1 MFRPRC
7 AKARTTSAVT
17 AALAAELVAELAAE
31 LVAGLAALL
40 VVVLIVSA
48 VFVRV
53 SPPTAVVGG
62 TVTVGAA
69 VTPSIHPPLADWDD
83 FKNSMPLSIA
93 SSACANVTGAMGTS
107 VGLVLTRR
115 MTGGGG
121 SNAVVV
127 AGISSVVA
135 CGAVGGVAVCAAMH
149 SMTHKPAHRLGQKIN
164 AQDLAFMTKLYLAQF
179 VKNKL

>member
-17 AALAAELVAELAAE
+17 AALAAELVAVLAA
-31 LVAGLAALL
+31 VLAALL
-40 VVVLIVSA
+40 VVVLIGSA

-62 TVTVGAA
+62 TVAVGVE

-135 CGAVGGVAVCAAMH
+135 RGAVGGVAVCAAMH

-164 AQDLAFMTKLYLAQF
+164 AQDLAFMAKLYLAQF
-179 VKNKL
+179 AKNKL